1 MGPFLCGLGPYPV
14 LCARIGTITSL
25 MLSNGGDFMPDV
37 ATVLKFEIQRLA
49 RKEVRAAVT
58 PLLKQV
64 RELKRAQA
72 QQKAILSSLNRTVQ
86 ALAKGIDTG
95 EAPAQPAEEDVRRAR
110 ISPASVRRQRKR
122 LKLSQKQMAD
132 LLGVS
137 TGSIVGWEAGKSS
150 PRGKNRAAFLGVRDM
165 GAQEAKR
172 RLGRK

>member
-1 MGPFLCGLGPYPV
+1 
-14 LCARIGTITSL
+14 
-25 MLSNGGDFMPDV
+25 MPDV
-37 ATVLKFEIQRLA
+37 ATVLKSEIQRLA
-49 RKEVRAAVT
+49 RKEVREAVT

-72 QQKAILSSLNRTVQ
+72 QQKVLLTSLQRTVR

-95 EAPAQPAEEDVRRAR
+95 KASTQPAEEDVRRAR
-110 ISPASVRRQRKR
+110 IGPASVRRQRKR

-137 TGSIVGWEAGKSS
+137 MGSIVGWEAGKSS
-150 PRGKNRAAFLGVRDM
+150 PSRKNRAAFLGIRDM
-165 GAQEAKR
+165 GAPEAKR